1 MGVRSPQA
9 GTQGAGVAAP
19 PEDTSLLKA
28 LGVAGPSGLGS
39 MTTAQGGGCPGTLQ
53 SSLPSL
59 AAHGQGQQP
68 VSLCLIRT
76 APKAHSGQPG
86 RGRWIIHF
94 LLLFS
99 PTNFN
104 VWWCFLPET
113 SSVSFPG
120 RGRRVL
126 NPEERPSP
134 SLAAQL
140 PEAIRTAAWTP
151 RDSVK
156 GQSWSLHSAMT
167 HKATSH
173 YGPRQVPW
181 SSSWGQGL
189 PHSFSS
195 PPPASASCPGSRSE
209 DPNTSFPEIQSYSPD
224 SWCGGSRGR
233 AILCGSTW
241 QLSPRRPSEVQLPG
255 YQVKALSTANSR
267 WFGLQTRYSLLGRIS
282 VNYADMEAPRGRRAS
297 RK

>member
-1 MGVRSPQA
+1 M
-9 GTQGAGVAAP
+9 AAP
-19 PEDTSLLKA
+19 PEDTSLLTA

-53 SSLPSL
+53 SSLSSL

-68 VSLCLIRT
+68 VSPCLTRT
-76 APKAHSGQPG
+76 APEARRGQPG

-94 LLLFS
+94 LPLFS

-104 VWWCFLPET
+104 VWWCFLPEA

-156 GQSWSLHSAMT
+156 GQSWSLRSAMT

-173 YGPRQVPW
+173 SGPRWVPR
-181 SSSWGQGL
+181 SSSWSQGL
-189 PHSFSS
+189 PHSFGS
-195 PPPASASCPGSRSE
+195 PLPASASCQKRGPQHILSRDTELQPRLLVRRVTRQSNSVWKHLATQ
-209 DPNTSFPEIQSYSPD
+209 PQPEASLRSAAA
-224 SWCGGSRGR
+224 R
-233 AILCGSTW
+233 
-241 QLSPRRPSEVQLPG
+241 LSGQGPFHC
-255 YQVKALSTANSR
+255 KLSVVWVT
-267 WFGLQTRYSLLGRIS
+267 
-282 VNYADMEAPRGRRAS
+282 D
-297 RK
+297 

>member
-19 PEDTSLLKA
+19 PEDTSLLRA
-28 LGVAGPSGLGS
+28 LGMAGPSGLGS

-195 PPPASASCPGSRSE
+195 PPACLCLLPWLQERGPQHILSRDTELQPRLLVRRVTRQSNSVRKHLATQPEASLRSAAARLSGQGPFHCKLSVVWVTDQVFTPGE
-209 DPNTSFPEIQSYSPD
+209 DQRQLCRHGGTSWKE
-224 SWCGGSRGR
+224 
-233 AILCGSTW
+233 
-241 QLSPRRPSEVQLPG
+241 
-255 YQVKALSTANSR
+255 
-267 WFGLQTRYSLLGRIS
+267 GL
-282 VNYADMEAPRGRRAS
+282 
-297 RK
+297 